1 MMDKARDIS
10 PPFMAVLALT
20 MGVIQLMG
28 HMYAWPFWCSMV
40 VLTVIGF
47 WGLARLIFV
56 PSFVTAWSVYGV
68 SLALAYGFGTLNTM
82 TSGYVDG
89 SSMYLVNF
97 AGPSSLGRALGIME
111 LIVAALLYIGHVD
124 PIKTIPTEP
133 FTDSERSA
141 TLVMLVV
148 VCAGTFTA
156 LATGQLGFQGVQ
168 NGAGDSA
175 LVSPLAALVTSTLTP
190 ATALAILAYG
200 TQPNSRAR
208 TVVIVLCVLLAL
220 TQMTQG
226 RRLLMFN
233 VLTLIM
239 AFFAVRGTKGL
250 FTPKIVVL
258 LALTLALLTGAS
270 RFFVSMRIASYSLP
284 TDATLAERI
293 EGAVDVIAR
302 PEQSGLNEHLEQ
314 NQSTRTFVVG
324 YVGELIE
331 AYDKTGRTTEGD
343 LLILNVA
350 TAMPTAIWP
359 GKWRII
365 YNIGSDE
372 TACHAK
378 MGMPTWDAANT
389 VITEGLCDFGW
400 AGMLVYPIAM
410 AGLMTLANL
419 AVRRTNILV
428 RALVGFSTIKSLLGV
443 EGVLTGYIVDLR
455 NTAVLAIGAYV
466 LVHLFNRYQTLPLV
480 VHHRQQKALR
490 QQRLA
495 ELRANK
501 L

>member
-1 MMDKARDIS
+1 MTKAPSFS
-10 PPFMAVLALT
+10 PPAMALLALT

-28 HMYAWPFWCSMV
+28 HAYAWPFWGSMM

-56 PSFVTAWSVYGV
+56 PSFVTAWTVYGV

-89 SSMYLVNF
+89 SAMYMVNY
-97 AGPSSLGRALGIME
+97 AGPSALGRAEGLML
-111 LIVAALLYIGHVD
+111 LIVAAMLYIGHID
-124 PIKTIPTEP
+124 PNKTIPTEP
-133 FTDSERSA
+133 FTDTERSA
-141 TLVMLVV
+141 TLVLLIV
-148 VCAGTFTA
+148 VCAGTFIA

-175 LVSPLAALVTSTLTP
+175 LVSPLASLVTSCLTP

-200 TQPNSRAR
+200 TQPGSRTR
-208 TVVIVLCVLLAL
+208 SLVIFLCLLLAL

-233 VLTLIM
+233 VLTLLM
-239 AFFAVRGTKGL
+239 AFFAVRSAKG
-250 FTPKIVVL
+250 FFSPKVIV
-258 LALTLALLTGAS
+258 ALLVTVAVVAGAS

-284 TDATLAERI
+284 VDATLAERV
-293 EGAVDVIAR
+293 EGAVDVITR

-314 NQSTRTFVVG
+314 NQSTRTFVLG

-331 AYDKTGRTTEGD
+331 AYDKTGRTTQGD
-343 LLILNVA
+343 LLTLNVA
-350 TAMPTAIWP
+350 AAMPTAIWP

-365 YNIGSDE
+365 SQIGSDE

-378 MGMPTWDAANT
+378 LGMPAWDAANT

-400 AGMLVYPIAM
+400 TGMLLYPIAM
-410 AGLMTLANL
+410 AGLMTLAVV
-419 AVRRTNILV
+419 AVRRTNILI
-428 RALVGFSTIKSLLGV
+428 RALVGFATIKSLLGV

-455 NTAVLAIGAYV
+455 NTAVLAIAAAL
-466 LVHLFNRYQTLPLV
+466 LVAIFNWYQKQPLV
-480 VHHRQQKALR
+480 IHHREQRALR
-490 QQRLA
+490 KQRLA
-495 ELRANK
+495 ELRAGRP
-501 L
+501 

>member
-1 MMDKARDIS
+1 MTKAPSIS
-10 PPFMAVLALT
+10 PPAMALLALT

-28 HMYAWPFWCSMV
+28 HTYAWPFWGSMV

-56 PSFVTAWSVYGV
+56 PAFVTAWSVYGV

-89 SSMYLVNF
+89 SAMYLVNY
-97 AGPSSLGRALGIME
+97 AGHSSLGRALGIME
-111 LIVAALLYIGHVD
+111 LIVAALLYIGHID
-124 PIKTIPTEP
+124 PNKTIPTEP
-133 FTDSERSA
+133 FTESERSA

-148 VCAGTFTA
+148 VCAGTFIA

-175 LVSPLAALVTSTLTP
+175 LVSPLASLVTSCLTP

-200 TQPNSRAR
+200 TQPSSRTR
-208 TVVIVLCVLLAL
+208 SLVIFLCLLLAL

-226 RRLLMFN
+226 RRLLLFN
-233 VLTLIM
+233 VLTLLM
-239 AFFAVRGTKGL
+239 AFFAVRSAKG
-250 FTPKIVVL
+250 FFSPKII
-258 LALTLALLTGAS
+258 LALLVTVAVVAGAS
-270 RFFVSMRIASYSLP
+270 RFFVSMRIAGYSLP
-284 TDATLAERI
+284 LDATLVERV
-293 EGAVDVIAR
+293 EGAIDVITR

-331 AYDKTGRTTEGD
+331 AYDKSGNTTEGD

-350 TAMPTAIWP
+350 AAMPTAIWP

-365 YNIGSDE
+365 GQIGSDE
-372 TACHAK
+372 MACHAK
-378 MGMPTWDAANT
+378 MGMASWDAANT

-400 AGMLVYPIAM
+400 TGMFLYPLAM

-428 RALVGFSTIKSLLGV
+428 RALVAFSTIKSLLGV

-455 NTAVLAIGAYV
+455 NTAVLAIAAAL
-466 LVHLFNRYQTLPLV
+466 LVAVFNWYQKQPLV
-480 VHHRQQKALR
+480 IHKREQNALR
-490 QQRLA
+490 KRRLA
-495 ELRANK
+495 ELRAGRM
-501 L
+501 